1 LATKSVPTI
10 ETIDFDSDAE
20 FDALLDVV
28 LAEGQKRRR
37 RNREEAIRM
46 GIVDEHGN
54 LLKTDLPPDMHEDS
68 GMDFGG

>member
-1 LATKSVPTI
+1 
-10 ETIDFDSDAE
+10 
-20 FDALLDVV
+20 VV
-28 LAEGQKRRR
+28 LTEDQKRRQ

-54 LLKTDLPPDMHEDS
+54 LLKTDLPPDMREDS